1 MVDKIHILL
10 TNDDGFYAD
19 GLQTLYTHLKKQYRI
34 SIIAPDRERSAT
46 GHAITM
52 SQPLRVFIKDEQLNH
67 WMLDGTPADCVKLA
81 IEYLLKKNPPDLIIS
96 GINRGPNLGND
107 VLYSGT
113 VSAAIEGFFCQIPS
127 LAVSLAGYGKL
138 DFNSS
143 ASFITS
149 KIQLLRKLAENS
161 VLNINFPTSSINDY
175 QGVKFTKLGKR
186 IYRNVFEARQDLRGQ
201 TYFWLGGDLVEL
213 EQPMDTD
220 IKAIDDGYISI
231 TPLNPD
237 ITDFQ
242 YLNQDLSKQVEAL
255 FNLKNLESSKEP

>member
-10 TNDDGFYAD
+10 TNDDGFHAD
-19 GLQTLYTHLKKQYRI
+19 GLQTLYTHLKDEYRI
-34 SIIAPDRERSAT
+34 SIIAPDRERSAI

-52 SQPLRVFIKDEQLNH
+52 SRPLRVFVKDEQLNH

-81 IEYLLKKNPPDLIIS
+81 IEYLLKKTPPDLIIS

-138 DFNSS
+138 DFNPC
-143 ASFITS
+143 ASFISS
-149 KIQLLRKLAENS
+149 KVQVLRRLAENS
-161 VLNINFPTSSINDY
+161 VLNINFPPSSIGDY

-201 TYFWLGGDLVEL
+201 TYFWLGGDLVES

-220 IKAIDDGYISI
+220 IKAIDDGFISI

-237 ITDFQ
+237 ITNYQ
-242 YLNQDLSKQVEAL
+242 YLNQDLSKQVESL
-255 FNLKNLESSKEP
+255 FNNKNHKS